1 MVTAA
6 AADLLAQSEQEEW
19 LPIRTVASKLAVSH
33 RLVRKWIHAG
43 QFDEV
48 AVFSPRVIRIS
59 VASYQRFVKKSRAG

>member
-1 MVTAA
+1 MIPRDQI
-6 AADLLAQSEQEEW
+6 AADLEEW
-19 LPIRTVASKLAVSH
+19 LSIQTVAERLSVTH